1 MEAADVEEEGR
12 EERGEGRG
20 ETSEGRGKGKL
31 GESVGNT
38 PACARCGYQDICG
51 S

>member
-1 MEAADVEEEGR
+1 MEAGDVEEE
-12 EERGEGRG
+12 EK
-20 ETSEGRGKGKL
+20 SEVRGKGRRVRVGARGKL